1 MFTQR
6 KHCTGQSGQIYHVD
20 VANLGHNFGP
30 KAGIYLL
37 LRRQGLGGHEVL
49 YVGKTANA
57 SERPG
62 PLCNGHHVQASA
74 QKMGLSAIAFMAV
87 AQQWQRDAIERDL
100 IAGLKPPLN
109 VQLRNPFRV

>member
-6 KHCTGQSGQIYHVD
+6 KHCTGQSGRTYFVD
-20 VANLGHNFGP
+20 VANLGHNFGS

-37 LRRQGLGGHEVL
+37 LRAQGLGGHQAL
-49 YVGKTANA
+49 YVGQTANA

-74 QKMGLSAIAFMAV
+74 QRMGLSAIAFMAV
-87 AQQWQRDAIERDL
+87 AEQWQRDAIEEDL
-100 IAGLKPPLN
+100 IAGLNPPLN